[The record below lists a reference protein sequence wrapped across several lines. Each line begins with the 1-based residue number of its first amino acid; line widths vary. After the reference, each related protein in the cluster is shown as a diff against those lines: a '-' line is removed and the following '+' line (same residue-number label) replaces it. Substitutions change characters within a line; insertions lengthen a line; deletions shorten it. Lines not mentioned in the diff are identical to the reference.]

1 MTRRCVI
8 AALVASLWLAAP
20 VSAQVSIVTTGPADT
35 PAQAVGTAPAPLK
48 EPGNG
53 WNVWANKA
61 STTTLFLAM
70 AASMFGFWFLFQ
82 LWQGGFSIVQPEAGG
97 GVAFFAHIGGFV
109 FGALTV
115 RLVAVRR
122 PLNPRY

>member
-1 MTRRCVI
+1 MQLQGGAQHARVLTAIFVI
-8 AALVASLWLAAP
+8 LIFFQEL
-20 VSAQVSIVTTGPADT
+20 PA
-35 PAQAVGTAPAPLK
+35 VF
-48 EPGNG
+48 
-53 WNVWANKA
+53 
-61 STTTLFLAM
+61 FL
-70 AASMFGFWFLFQ
+70 GFWFLFQ

-122 PLNPRY
+122 PLNPKY